1 MVPARRSVLNCVG
14 VAFLSGLIGF
24 AATGTVCARTIIEEW
39 QAVKPP
45 SPPELKEVTIDP
57 RTTAL
62 LLLDFGKRNC
72 GARQRCLAS
81 IPVIEKLAR
90 EARAKGVLVVHTLFG
105 QATKADIIDTVA
117 PKDGEPFVV
126 SGANKFL
133 RTDLEKIL
141 RDKGVTTVIA
151 TGTAAHGAVLNTA
164 AAAALLGF
172 KVIVPVDAVSAETA
186 YPEQYTA
193 WHLANAPGGIAPQV
207 TITKADMIKF

>member
-1 MVPARRSVLNCVG
+1 MIAKRLNVINTAAAVFFGLVASAPMGPA
-14 VAFLSGLIGF
+14 VA
-24 AATGTVCARTIIEEW
+24 APIIEEW
-39 QAVKPP
+39 NAVKAPP
-45 SPPELKEVTIDP
+45 PPELKEVVVDP
-57 RTTAL
+57 KTTAL

-81 IPVIEKLAR
+81 IPVIEKLAGA
-90 EARAKGVLVVHTLFG
+90 ARAKGAPVVHTMFG
-105 QATKADIIDTVA
+105 QATPADIIETVA

-141 RDKGVTTVIA
+141 RDKGITTVIA

-172 KVIVPVDAVSAETA
+172 KVIVPVDGVSAETA